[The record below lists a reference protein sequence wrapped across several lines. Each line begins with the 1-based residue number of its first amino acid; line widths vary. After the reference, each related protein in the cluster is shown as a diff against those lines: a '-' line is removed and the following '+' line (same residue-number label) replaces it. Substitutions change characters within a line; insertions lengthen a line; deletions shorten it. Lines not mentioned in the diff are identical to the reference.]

1 MPSPRMR
8 VFAGP
13 NGSGK
18 TTYLKQL
25 LAEQRIQLGA
35 YVNADDIEAALKSTH
50 HIHFA
55 DYGLHL
61 QQAEIQAFFK
71 SSQFS
76 PVKRQ
81 EPDLWTKITVVDN
94 VLSTSAEID
103 SYLAADIAEMLR
115 QQLLKEHRNF
125 TYETVMSHPGKVAF
139 MEAAK
144 SAGYRVYLYFIG
156 TQDPEINIDRVAVRV
171 AQAGHAVAPETIS
184 KRYYKSMAQLKGAVG
199 ASTRA
204 FLFDN
209 SGDRARL
216 LVQIDNGTDLIVN
229 EPDAP
234 MPHWATHY
242 LLDA

>member
-1 MPSPRMR
+1 MSAPRMR

-25 LAEQRIQLGA
+25 LAEHQIELGT
-35 YVNADDIEAALKSTH
+35 YVNADDIEAVLRTTGR
-50 HIHFA
+50 INFA
-55 DYGLHL
+55 DYQL
-61 QQAEIQAFFK
+61 QLDENEVQAFFRN
-71 SSQFS
+71 SLFS
-76 PVKRQ
+76 PLKRQ
-81 EPDLWTKITVVDN
+81 ESDLWTKIFVVAN
-94 VLSTSAEID
+94 VLSTSAVID

-115 QQLLKEHRNF
+115 KQLLMAHRNF

-139 MEAAK
+139 MKTAK
-144 SAGYRVYLYFIG
+144 SDGYRVYLYFIG
-156 TQDPEINIDRVAVRV
+156 TQDPEINIDRVAVRI
-171 AQAGHAVAPETIS
+171 AQAGHAVAPETIRN
-184 KRYYKSMAQLKGAVG
+184 RYFKSMAQLKGAVG

-204 FLFDN
+204 YLFDN

-242 LLDA
+242 LLDE